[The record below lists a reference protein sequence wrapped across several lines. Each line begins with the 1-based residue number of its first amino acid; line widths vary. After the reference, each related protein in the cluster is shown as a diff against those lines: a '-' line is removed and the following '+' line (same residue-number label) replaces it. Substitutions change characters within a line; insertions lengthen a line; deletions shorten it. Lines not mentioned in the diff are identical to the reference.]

1 MKALIWKKAFRARG
15 TKFMALR
22 LLALHV
28 HHAPTGRGRERA
40 YKQELSLRCQGP
52 LDGHQHSSGLPLPP
66 QDQHPQTPVLGTQGG
81 EGEGAPLPRVTGG
94 DSPQA
99 LAGPHLGGLVHPSCS
114 PPPPQSK
121 IPQEC
126 NNSGVAGG
134 REPRAALRQRAG
146 SSARVLRQEKAPRD
160 PPHYKQ
166 ASSPVQLMGTDIPRC
181 SDLA

>member
-66 QDQHPQTPVLGTQGG
+66 QDQ
-81 EGEGAPLPRVTGG
+81 
-94 DSPQA
+94 
-99 LAGPHLGGLVHPSCS
+99 
-114 PPPPQSK
+114 PPPDPGAGHPGWGGGGCPSSQSDWRGQPADSCRAAFRGPCASFLQSTSTSK
-121 IPQEC
+121 QNTPGGQQLR
-126 NNSGVAGG
+126 GGRGVKGLVAGG

-160 PPHYKQ
+160 PSHYNRQ
-166 ASSPVQLMGTDIPRC
+166 VHPFN
-181 SDLA
+181 